1 MVQVHHALNQH
12 PEQAD
17 FWRAEIARNP
27 ESTVLTRD
35 WLGQLSER
43 PEGRLRGRLDES
55 ARHAAGRITRGD
67 ADLETVLHLAVLAV
81 VAARATDCESV
92 WVLADGARG
101 VLPLSVTV
109 DGAATAR
116 GLLSQVRASY
126 LAALQSADVPVQALF
141 DEAGLA
147 PSDLLVGVG
156 TEEDRPERAL
166 RLRIDPVG
174 GDVEIRYRSDL
185 FAEVTASRLLAA
197 YIRIHAALVADVERP
212 LAPLLAADDA
222 ERALLRG
229 FNDTDYDYP
238 APVPLHRFLERQAAL
253 VPDRVAIVDD
263 GTSFDRLNRRANRIA
278 HRLAEL
284 SVPPRTVIGV
294 CLPRS
299 VESLTAMYGVL
310 KAGGAYLPID
320 PTLPPARIAYLIEHS
335 GATTVI
341 GDDASRPLVGP
352 EVNFL
357 HVAGPETADQ
367 PEENPDVEVGPDDL
381 AYVIYTS
388 GSTGRPKGVMIEHR
402 AIVNRLL
409 WMQRRF
415 PLGTDD
421 VILHK
426 TPISFDVSVWEIFWW
441 SIAGCAVAVLPSG
454 QEKNPELVA
463 ERVAASGATTM
474 HFVPSMLEAFLQY
487 RSAAGTRAGLDTLR
501 LVIASGEAL
510 TPLQVSLFKQVL
522 PNAEL
527 HNLYGPTEAAVDVSW
542 FDCAEAD
549 PRRSVPIGSPI
560 DNIRLHVLTRTGA
573 TAAIGTPGELCI
585 AGVGLAR
592 GYLNAPELTADR
604 FVPHPELAGE
614 RVYRTGDLA
623 RWLPDGTIEYLGRID
638 NQVKIRGYRIEL
650 GEIEHVAQ
658 RDASVMECAVAAVE
672 DGSGDR
678 VLCAYLVVGGDYQES
693 RLLNLLREQLPPY
706 MVPQFLMLVPEI
718 PTSHNGKRDL
728 RRLPQPER
736 TRAGQEHVA
745 ARTEIEKTLV
755 AIWEEALGVGGVG
768 VTDDFF
774 SLGGDSIKFIRVLA
788 GARAAGLSFSFQD
801 LFAHPVIAEL
811 AGVVTTAEA
820 GSDRTGEQPFALL
833 DAADRERLP
842 AGVVDAYPLSAL
854 QEGLMFETLG
864 RAESGLYHDVATY
877 HVAETIDVTA
887 FRVALEAVVARH
899 PALRT
904 SFHVAGYSR
913 PLQLVHREVP
923 LPLTVVDLTG
933 AGTAEQDAAL
943 DRLHEEEL
951 ARGFEPGATDLVRV
965 HVYLLGE
972 RGSWYTLSYHAALLD
987 GWSVGTLNRD
997 LFDAYLTV
1005 RDGGRPELASGSVSY
1020 PDFLR
1025 LEQAAQQSS
1034 EQRQFWLEHLDGAE
1048 VCRISTA
1055 ETPPATGPGVVF
1067 HDVPVSAEVS
1077 DGIRRLAE
1085 RLRVP
1090 VKSVLMAAHLV
1101 VLGLVSGTDDVITG
1115 YEHSGRP
1122 EELGGEN
1129 VVAQFLNTIPF
1140 RLPDL
1145 AGSWADII
1153 RSVYR
1158 TELGLLP
1165 YRRYPIAD
1173 IIRLREGR
1181 QTPFDA
1187 VFNFTHFHVLKDLSE
1202 GRGFDLVRSR
1212 ITSRTEFP
1220 FRAEFWQDALSDEV
1234 GLALHYDPRRFH
1246 PDQVARI
1253 AGYYGRALEALVG
1266 NEDADHRAVS
1276 LLSPA
1281 ELHRLTEELQG
1292 RNRELPAGTVLDAV
1306 AQTVERWPDTV
1317 AVRDG
1322 SAQLTY
1328 RELDRASR
1336 AVAGIL
1342 HRAGVGRGDVVALAM
1357 DRGLIWAVSVL
1368 AVLRRGAVYLP
1379 LDVSGPSARVAG
1391 MVETSGSR
1399 YVLTTDEPAEST
1411 LSGLPAQIIR
1421 VGAADLADGEPAG
1434 PDEVVG
1440 PDDPAYV
1447 IFTSGSTG
1455 TPKGALIHHRG
1466 MLNHLIAKVDDLELS
1481 AADRVAQVA
1490 GQTFDIS
1497 VWQLL
1502 SAWLVGGRTVVIGND
1517 AVADPRTFLGQ
1528 IAEERITILEVV
1540 PSYLDALLT
1549 ELDARPVELTDLR
1562 WTMVTGEALPPRLT
1576 QRWFARSDVP
1586 LINAYGPTEAS
1597 DDVTHHVMT
1606 EPVVGDRTPV
1616 GRAIANTGVYVL
1628 RARGGFAPLGTYGE
1642 IWVTGTGVGLGY
1654 VNDPDRTAAAFRE
1667 NTIDERSRWMYRT
1680 GDVGRWLPAGFLDCA
1695 GRDDQQVKVR
1705 GHRIELSEIE
1715 VALTRLPGVDQA
1727 VVVLAGSGTRA
1738 RLVAHLTGPGPNRLD
1753 TVRSGLAELLPP
1765 QMLPDAVVHRDE
1777 FPLTRNG
1784 KVDRAALVAETVED
1798 QARTVVQPPADDRER
1813 AAVEAF
1819 AAVLGVPT
1827 DSIGVQDNFFDLG
1840 GHSLAAMRV
1849 ATLLGVGVRDLL
1861 SRPTASL
1868 LAELL
1873 EPPGGDLRAAGRDL
1887 LLELGSGGR
1896 AEDDAV
1902 TLVCVPFAGGGA
1914 VSYLPLARALRE
1926 RDPAIRVLGVDLP
1939 ARDRGDRR
1947 AQVPAGQLVADLAGE
1962 IVGRVRGPVALLGH
1976 SAGAT
1981 LALAT
1986 AARLDRAGTP
1996 VRHLFLVGSVLHS
2009 TEPQRATAADSP
2021 SDADIRDFLARI
2033 TRLDGLAGLPEDGWA
2048 DLAAAFRYD
2057 AGCSRALG
2065 AELVRTGTVLDGPAT
2080 LLFGSDDPV
2089 VTGTPAPDAGWR
2101 VLAPR
2106 IEVSVLNGGGHYLN
2120 TTRPRELADRIAER
2134 LGD

>member
-1 MVQVHHALNQH
+1 MVEVHHSLTQH
-12 PEQAD
+12 PEQTD

-35 WLGQLSER
+35 WLGQLAEQ
-43 PEGRLRGRLDES
+43 PESRLQGSLDEL
-55 ARHAAGRITRGD
+55 ARLAADRITRGD
-67 ADLETVLHLAVLAV
+67 SDLHTVLHLAVLAV
-81 VAARATDCESV
+81 VAARATDSESV
-92 WVLADGARG
+92 WILADDVRG
-101 VLPLSVTV
+101 TLPVSVTV
-109 DGAATAR
+109 DGAATVR
-116 GLLSQVRASY
+116 DLLSQVRGTY
-126 LAALQSADVPVQALF
+126 LKGLQSADVPVQALF
-141 DEAGLA
+141 DEAGLT
-147 PSDLLVGVG
+147 PSDLLVSVG
-156 TEEDRPERAL
+156 TGEDRPERAL
-166 RLRIDPVG
+166 RLRVDEAG
-174 GDVEIRYRSDL
+174 RDLELRYRSDL
-185 FAEVTASRLLAA
+185 FTEATVARLLTA
-197 YIRIHAALVADVERP
+197 YTRIHAALVADVESP
-212 LAPLLAADDA
+212 LAPLLAADDEETA
-222 ERALLRG
+222 VLRG
-229 FNDTDYDYP
+229 FNDTAYEYP
-238 APVPLHRFLERQAAL
+238 SPMPLHRFLERQAAEN
-253 VPDRVAIVDD
+253 PDRVALGDD
-263 GTSFDRLNRRANRIA
+263 GTSFDGLNRSANRIA
-278 HRLAEL
+278 HRLVGL
-284 SVPPRTVIGV
+284 SVRPGAVIGV

-299 VESLTAMYGVL
+299 AESLTAMYGVL

-341 GDDASRPLVGP
+341 GDDASRSLIGA
-352 EVNFL
+352 EVSFL
-357 HVAGPETADQ
+357 HVSDPETKGR
-367 PEENPDVEVGPDDL
+367 PEGNPDVEIGLDDL

-415 PLGTDD
+415 PLGPDD

-463 ERVAASGATTM
+463 ERVAAAGATTM

-487 RSAAGTRAGLDTLR
+487 LFATGTQAGLGTLR
-501 LVIASGEAL
+501 RVVVSGEAL
-510 TPLQVSLFKQVL
+510 TPLQVSLFGQML
-522 PNAEL
+522 PDAEL

-542 FDCAEAD
+542 FDCAGAD
-549 PRRSVPIGSPI
+549 PRRSVPIGGPI
-560 DNIRLHVLTRTGA
+560 DNIRLHVLTRAGA

-592 GYLNAPELTADR
+592 GYLNAPELTAER
-604 FVPHPELAGE
+604 FVEHPGLPGE
-614 RVYRTGDLA
+614 RAYRTGDLA

-658 RDASVMECAVAAVE
+658 RDAGVLECAVAAVE

-678 VLCAYLVVGGDYQES
+678 VLCAYVVAGAGYHEA
-693 RLLNLLREQLPPY
+693 RLLDLLRGQLPPY
-706 MVPQFLMLVPEI
+706 MVPPFLMLVPEI

-728 RRLPQPER
+728 RQLPRPER
-736 TRAGQEHVA
+736 TPADRERVA

-755 AIWEEALGVGGVG
+755 TIWEEALGVAGVG

-820 GSDRTGEQPFALL
+820 GFGSTGAEPFALL
-833 DAADRERLP
+833 STADRGRLP

-854 QEGLMFETLG
+854 QEGLMFETLR
-864 RAESGLYHDVATY
+864 RAEPGLYHDVATY
-877 HVAETIDVTA
+877 EVAETIDPAA
-887 FRVALEAVVARH
+887 FRTALAAVVARH
-899 PALRT
+899 PVLRT
-904 SFHVAGYSR
+904 SFHVDGYSR

-923 LPLTVVDLTG
+923 LPFTVTDLADAG
-933 AGTAEQDAAL
+933 AAEQDAAL
-943 DRLHEEEL
+943 DRLHESEL
-951 ARGFEPGATDLVRV
+951 ARGHQPGATDLVRV
-965 HVYLLGE
+965 YVDLLGE
-972 RGSWYTLSYHAALLD
+972 RGSRYTLSYHAALLD

-997 LFDAYLTV
+997 LFEAYLTV
-1005 RDGGRPELASGSVSY
+1005 RDGGRPEVAAEPVSY

-1025 LEQAAQQSS
+1025 LEQAAQESP
-1034 EQRQFWLEHLDGAE
+1034 EQRRFWLEHLDGAE
-1048 VCRISTA
+1048 VCRIPTA
-1055 ETPPATGPGVVF
+1055 ETPPAREPGVVF
-1067 HDVPVSAEVS
+1067 HDVPVSTEVS
-1077 DGIRRLAE
+1077 DGIRRLAGQ
-1085 RLRVP
+1085 LRVP

-1101 VLGLVSGTDDVITG
+1101 VLALVSGTDDVTTG

-1145 AGSWADII
+1145 TDSWADII

-1181 QTPFDA
+1181 QTPFEA
-1187 VFNFTHFHVLKDLSE
+1187 VFNFTHFHVLKDLSQ
-1202 GRGFDLVRSR
+1202 GRGFDLIRSR
-1212 ITSRTEFP
+1212 ISSRTEFP
-1220 FRAEFWQDALSDEV
+1220 LRAEFWQDALDDGV
-1234 GLALHYDPRRFH
+1234 GLALHYDPQRFH
-1246 PDQVARI
+1246 PDQVSRI
-1253 AGYYGRALEALVG
+1253 AGYYGRALEVLVSDA
-1266 NEDADHRAVS
+1266 DADHQAVS

-1281 ELHRLTEELQG
+1281 ELRRLTEELPG
-1292 RNRELPAGTVLDAV
+1292 RDRDLPDGTVLDVV
-1306 AQTVERWPDTV
+1306 ARIVASTPGEV

-1322 SAQLTY
+1322 AAQLTY
-1328 RELDRASR
+1328 RELDEASG
-1336 AVAGIL
+1336 AVASLL

-1399 YVLTTDEPAEST
+1399 YVLTTADPTDPAV
-1411 LSGLPAQIIR
+1411 SGLSAQIIQ
-1421 VGAADLADGEPAG
+1421 VG
-1434 PDEVVG
+1434 PDDLGEQSGSQHPDVSVG

-1466 MLNHLIAKVDDLELS
+1466 MLNHLIAKVDDLELT
-1481 AADRVAQVA
+1481 AADRIAQVA

-1502 SAWLVGGRTVVIGND
+1502 AAWLVGGRTVVIGND
-1517 AVADPRTFLGQ
+1517 AVADPRTFLGRV
-1528 IAEERITILEVV
+1528 AEERITVLEVV
-1540 PSYLDALLT
+1540 PSYLDILLT
-1549 ELDARPVELTDLR
+1549 ELDARPVELTGLR

-1576 QRWFARSDVP
+1576 ERWFARSAVP
-1586 LINAYGPTEAS
+1586 LVNAYGPTEAS
-1597 DDVTHHVMT
+1597 DDVTHHFMT
-1606 EPVVGDRTPV
+1606 APVVGDRTPV

-1628 RARGGFAPLGTYGE
+1628 RPRGGFAPLGTYGE

-1654 VNDPDRTAAAFRE
+1654 VNDPDRTAAAFRQ
-1667 NTIDERSRWMYRT
+1667 NTIDGRSRWMYRT
-1680 GDVGRWLPAGFLDCA
+1680 GDVGRWSPAGFLDCA

-1715 VALTRLPGVDQA
+1715 VALTRLPGIGQA
-1727 VVVLAGSGTRA
+1727 VVVLAGSGARA
-1738 RLVAHLTGPGPNRLD
+1738 RLVAHLTGPGPVRLD
-1753 TVRSGLAELLPP
+1753 AVRAGLAELLPP

-1784 KVDRAALVAETVED
+1784 KVDRAALVAETVEE
-1798 QARTVVQPPADDRER
+1798 QARNVVQPRGSDRER
-1813 AAVEAF
+1813 AVVEAF
-1819 AAVLGVPT
+1819 ATVLGVPVSSVGT
-1827 DSIGVQDNFFDLG
+1827 QDNFFDLG

-1861 SRPTASL
+1861 GRPTAQL
-1868 LAELL
+1868 LAERLD
-1873 EPPGGDLRAAGRDL
+1873 EPGGERLVSERDL
-1887 LLELGSGGR
+1887 LVDLAPGDLSG
-1896 AEDDAV
+1896 DDAV

-1926 RDPAIRVLGVDLP
+1926 LDPAIRVLGVDLP
-1939 ARDRGDRR
+1939 ARDRDDRR
-1947 AQVPAGQLVADLAGE
+1947 TPVPADQLVAALAAE
-1962 IVGRVRGPVALLGH
+1962 IGARVRGPVALLGH
-1976 SAGAT
+1976 SAGAALT
-1981 LALAT
+1981 LAT
-1986 AARLDRAGTP
+1986 AARLDRLGTSA
-1996 VRHLFLVGSVLHS
+1996 RHLFLVGSVLS
-2009 TEPQRATAADSP
+2009 TAEPEEI
-2021 SDADIRDFLARI
+2021 SDAGIRDFLARI
-2033 TRLDGLAGLPEDGWA
+2033 TRLDGLADLPEDGWV

-2057 AGCSRALG
+2057 AGCSRVLG
-2065 AELVRTGTVLDGPAT
+2065 AALVRTGVVFDRPVT
-2080 LLFGSDDPV
+2080 LLLGSDDPV
-2089 VTGTPAPDAGWR
+2089 FTGTPDPAAGWR
-2101 VLAPR
+2101 ALAPQ
-2106 IEVSVLNGGGHYLN
+2106 IQAMQLDGGGHYLN

-2134 LGD
+2134 VGG